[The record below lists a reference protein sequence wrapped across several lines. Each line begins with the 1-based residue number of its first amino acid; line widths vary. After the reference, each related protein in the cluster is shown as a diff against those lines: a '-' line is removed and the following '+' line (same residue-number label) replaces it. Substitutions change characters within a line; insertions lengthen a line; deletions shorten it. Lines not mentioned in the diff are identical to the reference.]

1 MTTVFIHGLGL
12 IGGSLIRAIRVSH
25 PQDQIIASDP
35 NQAALDYA
43 LQVGLVDEATTG
55 LAGAQRAD
63 FIILAGPVLAIC
75 QDLADLAR
83 MELKEGV
90 VVTDVGS
97 TKQAVLK
104 AAQPLV
110 DAGVAFVGGHPMAG
124 SHKSGVQASRR
135 DLVENAFYFLVP
147 TGPVDHRASLK
158 DLLSGTGAKW
168 LTVTA
173 EEHDY
178 LVAQVSHLPHVIA
191 TALVNQTATAF
202 AGQPLGGTGGGRGL

>member
-43 LQVGLVDEATTG
+43 LQVGLVDETTTG

-83 MELKEGV
+83 MELKEG
-90 VVTDVGS
+90 
-97 TKQAVLK
+97 
-104 AAQPLV
+104 
-110 DAGVAFVGGHPMAG
+110 GGG
-124 SHKSGVQASRR
+124 DRRGEYQAS
-135 DLVENAFYFLVP
+135 
-147 TGPVDHRASLK
+147 
-158 DLLSGTGAKW
+158 GAKSRP
-168 LTVTA
+168 TA
-173 EEHDY
+173 
-178 LVAQVSHLPHVIA
+178 S
-191 TALVNQTATAF
+191 
-202 AGQPLGGTGGGRGL
+202 

>member
-43 LQVGLVDEATTG
+43 LQVGLVDETTTG

-83 MELKEGV
+83 MELK
-90 VVTDVGS
+90 
-97 TKQAVLK
+97 
-104 AAQPLV
+104 
-110 DAGVAFVGGHPMAG
+110 
-124 SHKSGVQASRR
+124 
-135 DLVENAFYFLVP
+135 
-147 TGPVDHRASLK
+147 
-158 DLLSGTGAKW
+158 
-168 LTVTA
+168 
-173 EEHDY
+173 
-178 LVAQVSHLPHVIA
+178 
-191 TALVNQTATAF
+191 
-202 AGQPLGGTGGGRGL
+202 